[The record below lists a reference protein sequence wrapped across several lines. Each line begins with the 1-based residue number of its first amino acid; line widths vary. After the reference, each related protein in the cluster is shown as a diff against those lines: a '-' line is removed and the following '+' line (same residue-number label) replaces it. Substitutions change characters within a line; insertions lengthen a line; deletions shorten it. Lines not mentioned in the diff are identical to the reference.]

1 MQLEYSDNLIPSAE
15 IFAKMAKEYASRLER
30 EKLHFSVRPEEA
42 YLVNEIYIAMKQ
54 LIWLYNYIKRNIKSI
69 KIKSLFLNMEEECKT
84 DLKLIENKFS
94 PNPDKTNLIK
104 TRKLNNFISCI
115 KFAISNEAKLIQ
127 KLILLNQCQFTMDM
141 CKKHLDFI
149 EKLSNF

>member
-1 MQLEYSDNLIPSAE
+1 MLLDI
-15 IFAKMAKEYASRLER
+15 ER
-30 EKLHFSVRPEEA
+30 EKLHSSVRPEVEESLA
-42 YLVNEIYIAMKQ
+42 NDIYISMKQ
-54 LIWLYNYIKRNIKSI
+54 LIWLYNYIKRNIKSM

-115 KFAISNEAKLIQ
+115 KFAISNEARLVQ

-149 EKLSNF
+149 QRLSNF